1 MNKFILTSLIL
12 FFNYTFCTQ
21 ISSLKDWNSFSPIQ
35 WSDFEGPIDNTS
47 EFGAV
52 STFTQDYTYNW
63 KKTDNK
69 YYFKFKVVCRMHKD
83 KSWSIPAS
91 QSSALLQHEQIH
103 FNIAEHIARRLSAKL
118 NSFHFTANYKNQ
130 INEIVR
136 TRFITK

>member
-1 MNKFILTSLIL
+1 
-12 FFNYTFCTQ
+12 
-21 ISSLKDWNSFSPIQ
+21 
-35 WSDFEGPIDNTS
+35 
-47 EFGAV
+47 
-52 STFTQDYTYNW
+52 
-63 KKTDNK
+63 
-69 YYFKFKVVCRMHKD
+69 VCRMHKD

-136 TRFITK
+136 TNSNERDSLQNEYDLQTQHGKNIVMQTKWANHVQKLLKVL